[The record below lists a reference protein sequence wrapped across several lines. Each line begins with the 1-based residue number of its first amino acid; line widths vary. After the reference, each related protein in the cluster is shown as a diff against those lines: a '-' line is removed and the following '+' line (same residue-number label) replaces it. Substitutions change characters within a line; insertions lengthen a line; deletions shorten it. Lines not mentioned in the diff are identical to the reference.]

1 MHSDDRIER
10 WFQQYGNDVYN
21 YLAYFTG
28 RRDVED
34 LVQEVFSKALR
45 ALSSYEGRAQPKTW
59 LLTIARHA
67 AIDYRRKQK
76 MMDWFPENVLRLLT
90 SKERTPEKA
99 LVLKEQL
106 QEAYEA
112 MNHLKSTYRE
122 VLILR
127 LIEGASTTETAEILG
142 WTETKVSTTLHR
154 AIKELQK
161 QMGNSGREVNLHDA
175 IF

>member
-1 MHSDDRIER
+1 MDSDDRIER
-10 WFQQYGNDVYN
+10 WFHQYGPDIYN

-34 LVQEVFSKALR
+34 LVQEVFTKALR
-45 ALSSYEGRAQPKTW
+45 GLSGYEGRAQPKTW
-59 LLTIARHA
+59 LLAIARHT
-67 AIDYRRKQK
+67 AIDSMRKQK
-76 MMDWFPENVLRLLT
+76 WWDWFPESVLGLLA
-90 SKERTPEKA
+90 SRERTPEKS

-106 QEAYEA
+106 QEVYQA
-112 MNHLKSTYRE
+112 MNRLKRSYRE

-127 LIEGASTTETAEILG
+127 LIEGISTEETAQVLG
-142 WTETKVSTTLHR
+142 WSEAKVSTTLHR

-161 QMGNSGREVNLHDA
+161 QMANSGREVNLHDA

>member
-1 MHSDDRIER
+1 MESVDRIER
-10 WFQQYGNDVYN
+10 WFEQYGHDIYS
-21 YLAYFTG
+21 YIAYFTG

-34 LVQEVFSKALR
+34 LVQEVFVKAFR
-45 ALSSYEGRAQPKTW
+45 ALPDYEGRAQPKTW
-59 LLTIARHA
+59 LLTIARHT
-67 AIDYRRKQK
+67 AIDYQRKQK
-76 MMDWFPENVLRLLT
+76 MMDWFPESVLRLLS

-106 QEAYEA
+106 QEVYDA
-112 MNHLKSTYRE
+112 MNQLKRTYRE

-127 LIEGASTTETAEILG
+127 LIEGVSTEETASILG
-142 WTETKVSTTLHR
+142 WSEAKVSTTLHR

-161 QMGNSGREVNLHDA
+161 QISNSGKEVYLHDA

>member
-1 MHSDDRIER
+1 MESDDRIER
-10 WFQQYGNDVYN
+10 WFQQYGNDIYN

-34 LVQEVFSKALR
+34 LVQEVFTRALR
-45 ALSSYEGRAQPKTW
+45 GLSDYEGRAQPKTW

-67 AIDYRRKQK
+67 AIDSMRKQK
-76 MMDWFPENVLRLLT
+76 MIDWFPETVLGFLI

-106 QEAYEA
+106 HEVYQA
-112 MNHLKSTYRE
+112 MNQLKRTYRE
-122 VLILR
+122 VMILR
-127 LIEGASTTETAEILG
+127 LIEGISTEETAKILG
-142 WTETKVSTTLHR
+142 WSEAKVSTTLHR
-154 AIKELQK
+154 AIKQLQK
-161 QMGNSGREVNLHDA
+161 QLTNRGKEVHLHDA

>member
-1 MHSDDRIER
+1 MDSDDRIER
-10 WFQQYGNDVYN
+10 WYQQYGHDIYN

-34 LVQEVFSKALR
+34 LVQEVFMKALR

-90 SKERTPEKA
+90 SKERTPENSA
-99 LVLKEQL
+99 SAIQQVLL
-106 QEAYEA
+106 SGP
-112 MNHLKSTYRE
+112 LPT
-122 VLILR
+122 V
-127 LIEGASTTETAEILG
+127 
-142 WTETKVSTTLHR
+142 VS
-154 AIKELQK
+154 
-161 QMGNSGREVNLHDA
+161 
-175 IF
+175 

>member
-1 MHSDDRIER
+1 MDSDDRIER

-21 YLAYFTG
+21 YIAYFTG

-34 LVQEVFSKALR
+34 LVQEVFTKALH
-45 ALSSYEGRAQPKTW
+45 ALSGYEGRAQPKTW

-67 AIDYRRKQK
+67 AIDSMRKQK
-76 MMDWFPENVLRLLT
+76 MMDWFPEKVMGFLI
-90 SKERTPEKA
+90 SKERTPERA

-106 QEAYEA
+106 QEVYQA
-112 MNHLKSTYRE
+112 MNQLKRTYRE

-127 LIEGASTTETAEILG
+127 LIEGISTEETAEILG
-142 WTETKVSTTLHR
+142 WSEAKVSTTLHR
-154 AIKELQK
+154 AIKEMQK
-161 QMGNSGREVNLHDA
+161 QMLKSGREVKLHDV